1 MLQIIKIALEKYKI
15 SHDNKNY
22 VILKNKNSG
31 KVLSINGGSAK
42 NSANIEQRDYKDEKS
57 QKWIAVK
64 QTNGEITFIS
74 ALNENYCIDLESASA
89 ANGSNI
95 QLYTKNSTAAQSWKV
110 KTADPVLQKAE
121 ENKNAVI
128 DGEYVI
134 KSAVNLKYA
143 VDVRWASCDDGANIQ
158 LYEANS
164 TFAQSWIVSHDVDNF
179 VILKN
184 KSSGKV
190 LSVKDV
196 FLKNETN
203 IEQRI
208 YKEGDRAQK
217 WIAVKKLDGNV
228 VFLSALNT
236 NYCVDLECGIAENE
250 RNIQVYSANGSGAQE
265 WKLVR

>member
-1 MLQIIKIALEKYKI
+1 MQIIKITLEKYKI

-42 NSANIEQRDYKDEKS
+42 NSTNIEQRDYKDEKS

-74 ALNENYCIDLESASA
+74 ALNENYCIDLESAST
-89 ANGSNI
+89 ANGSNV

-110 KTADPVLQKAE
+110 KTADPILQKAE

-184 KSSGKV
+184 KSFGKV
-190 LSVKDV
+190 LSVKDA

-203 IEQRI
+203 IEQRS

-217 WIAVKKLDGNV
+217 WIAVKKLNGNV

-236 NYCVDLECGIAENE
+236 NYCVDLEWGIAENE
-250 RNIQVYSANGSGAQE
+250 RNIQVYSVNESGAQE